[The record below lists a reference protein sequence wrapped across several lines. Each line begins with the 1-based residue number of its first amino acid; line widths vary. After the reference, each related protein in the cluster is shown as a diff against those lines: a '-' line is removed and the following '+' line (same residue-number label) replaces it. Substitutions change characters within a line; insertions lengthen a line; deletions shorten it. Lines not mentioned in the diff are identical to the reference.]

1 MEESLLIINKSSDAQ
16 ITLYLY
22 PKWDFICWLSY
33 ESKIIPPGQKYLHR
47 SKNAFKVKLVARF
60 EDKPKRILLELGD
73 WVKDKVFTFT
83 DSLQLIEEKLADYP
97 VEKRICLRKQQR
109 DKELKS
115 TCGRRNLYEILGLD
129 VDQIRKMPREEQ
141 RRAIKR
147 GFRKEIQRWHP
158 DRNFGDDENAKEIIM
173 AQEILLNEEK
183 RAQYNNEAD
192 YDRGWVSLS
201 KYKAIFKPECFSEE
215 QKRAYRHRMIMSAV
229 SLGICFLG
237 IVLTAGTA
245 GSAIPAV
252 IAGGVFGGA
261 LGGALTVAGFQSL
274 FHTLNKESVVKECDK
289 KKWLLKAGIGFVA
302 GATIGGAGVGI
313 TAGVAGLATGAAAGQ
328 YAIIGARTGTV
339 GGVVSSLASSAGRK
353 FADGEEVTWKQALGR
368 AVCGAA
374 IGAAAGAVGGLASRA
389 AVYRQTVKQTDPDF
403 PKGETPVLTG
413 RAQLKISSLAQRF
426 TESEA
431 EAVMRRVGQL
441 AEERLDDSV
450 ENQSPGKHLKDGGI
464 NLVGN
469 AVIVT
474 GVRSVSAGLFRMC
487 TAVTVGTRLKGRTR
501 KELKERTRQER
512 RRLRL
517 ETRQKLYK
525 DMHKKEHRIR
535 AHKVRGSARYQLLE
549 TDGLLVD
556 TSAALPIIY
565 EDDAV
570 LDEEESDELQEVH
583 IKYIS
588 KGYWISKIIV
598 SYLVNGNKTT
608 REVCGNGK
616 FVVIPS
622 HAKDVEVRFQV
633 WRPCWGDI
641 MKYDR
646 FKKSWYQPYEPHVFR
661 YDTPTARTFTING
674 NLWWEAVMTVTDEYH
689 EETEEM

>member
-73 WVKDKVFTFT
+73 WVKDKVFTLT

-158 DRNFGDDENAKEIIM
+158 DKNFGDDENAKEIIM

-229 SLGICFLG
+229 SLGIFVLG
-237 IVLTAGTA
+237 IALTAGTA
-245 GSAIPAV
+245 GSAIPVV
-252 IAGGVFGGA
+252 IAGGVF
-261 LGGALTVAGFQSL
+261 GGALTVAGFQSL

-302 GATIGGAGVGI
+302 GAAIGGAGVGI
-313 TAGVAGLATGAAAGQ
+313 TADVAGLATGAAAVTAGQ
-328 YAIIGARTGTV
+328 YAIIGAGTGTV
-339 GGVVSSLASSAGRK
+339 GGVVSSLAADAGRK

-374 IGAAAGAVGGLASRA
+374 IGAAAGAVGGLVSRA
-389 AVYRQTVKQTDPDF
+389 AVYRQTVKENPGF
-403 PKGETPVLTG
+403 PNGETPVLTG
-413 RAQLKISSLAQRF
+413 RAQLKISLAQRF

-431 EAVMRRVGQL
+431 EAVMGRVGQL

-474 GVRSVSAGLFRMC
+474 GVRSVSAGLSRMC
-487 TAVTVGTRLKGRTR
+487 IRTAVTVGTRLKGRTR

-525 DMHKKEHRIR
+525 DKKEHRIR
-535 AHKVRGSARYQLLE
+535 AHKVRGSARYQPLE
-549 TDGLLVD
+549 TDDPLID
-556 TSAALPIIY
+556 TSVELPIIY

-570 LDEEESDELQEVH
+570 LDEEESDEPQEVH

-588 KGYWISKIIV
+588 KGYWISKMIV

-608 REVCGNGK
+608 KQVCGNGK
-616 FVVIPS
+616 FVEIPS

-661 YDTPTARTFTING
+661 YDTPTARTFTIDG

>member
-83 DSLQLIEEKLADYP
+83 ESLHLTEEKLADYP
-97 VEKRICLRKQQR
+97 EEKRICLRKQQR

-141 RRAIKR
+141 RRAIKK
-147 GFRKEIQRWHP
+147 GFRREIQRWHP
-158 DRNFGDDENAKEIIM
+158 DKNFGDDENAKEIIM

-183 RAQYNNEAD
+183 RAQYHNEAD
-192 YDRGWVSLS
+192 YDRGLASLTR
-201 KYKAIFKPECFSEE
+201 YKAIFKPECFSEE

-229 SLGICFLG
+229 SLGIFFTG
-237 IVLTAGTA
+237 IGLTAGTA
-245 GSAIPAV
+245 GLAIPAV

-261 LGGALTVAGFQSL
+261 LTGAGFQSF
-274 FHTLNKESVVKECDK
+274 FHTWNKESVVKECDK

-302 GATIGGAGVGI
+302 GAAIGGAGVGI
-313 TAGVAGLATGAAAGQ
+313 TAGVAGLTTGAATVSTGQ
-328 YAIIGARTGTV
+328 YAIIGAGTGTF
-339 GGVVSSLASSAGRK
+339 GGVVSSLASDAGRK
-353 FADGEEVTWKQALGR
+353 FVDGEEVTWKQALGH

-389 AVYRQTVKQTDPDF
+389 AVYRQTVKQNPNLLQ
-403 PKGETPVLTG
+403 GETPVLTG
-413 RAQLKISSLAQRF
+413 RAQLKISLAQRV

-431 EAVMRRVGQL
+431 EAVMGTVGQL

-464 NLVGN
+464 NLFGN
-469 AVIVT
+469 AFIAT
-474 GVRSVSAGLFRMC
+474 GVESVSAGVSRMC
-487 TAVTVGTRLKGRTR
+487 TAVTVRTRLKGKTR
-501 KELKERTRQER
+501 KER
-512 RRLRL
+512 RSLRL
-517 ETRQKLYK
+517 QTRRKLYK
-525 DMHKKEHRIR
+525 DKKEHRIR
-535 AHKVRGSARYQLLE
+535 AHKVRGSARYQPLE
-549 TDGLLVD
+549 TDDPLID

-570 LDEEESDELQEVH
+570 LDEEESDEPQEVH

-588 KGYWISKIIV
+588 KGHWISKMIV

-616 FVVIPS
+616 FVEIPS
-622 HAKDVEVRFQV
+622 HARDVEVRFQV